1 MKNKNIL
8 ITGSEGF
15 IGFNLKIRLIEKG
28 FNVLEFKKKNSL
40 LFLKKQIQNS
50 NFIFH
55 LAGTNR

>member
-28 FNVLEFKKKNSL
+28 FNVLEFKKKKLSFVFKKTNS
-40 LFLKKQIQNS
+40 K
-50 NFIFH
+50 
-55 LAGTNR
+55 